1 MSPTVVNYIRSALA
15 WVALGVI
22 LGALMNIVPDWTPFL
37 KTAHAHIN
45 LVGWVSMFIFGVGYH
60 ILPRFRGRPL
70 HSESLATTQLWLAN
84 IGLAGMVVFTALLNS
99 QGGDVLRGLVV
110 IFSVV
115 TALAFLIFVYNL
127 GRTMG

>member
-1 MSPTVVNYIRSALA
+1 MAPTVVNYIRSALA

-22 LGALMNIVPDWTPFL
+22 LGALMNIVPDWAPNL
-37 KTAHAHIN
+37 RTAHAHIN

-70 HSESLATTQLWLAN
+70 HSEGLATTQLWLAN
-84 IGLAGMVVFTALLNS
+84 IGLAGMVVFTTLLNS